1 LTTTVKGIGTSMK
14 KSHKVWIFLGLSAL
28 VLRHFAGQYPD
39 LTERWYSRG
48 FFPFLRQIWDFAAG
62 WLPFAWLYI
71 FLAILI
77 FGVLRLVFRKRESS
91 TGMLHRI
98 RNWAFS
104 ILSFLGAVI
113 FLFLFLWGFN
123 YYRVPF
129 ETQVGLH
136 PQPLSGA
143 DLEEEM
149 AWSTALLLRARAKV
163 PISSDSAIGREA
175 LPTDLEAHL
184 HHQVTTW
191 LRQKGFPTPGKVRG
205 RVLYPKGVLMVFST
219 AGIYFPFTGE
229 GHIDGGLHHLQ
240 WAPVMAHELSHGYG
254 FGDEGVCN
262 FIAFAACVNSP
273 DPVVAYAARLSYW
286 RTVGAQ
292 FRRLYPEDFQQ
303 IRDNLPA
310 GIQADLTAIRQNT
323 LAYPDILPQ
332 VRDAAYNSYLRA
344 QGVKEG
350 MLSYDRVTMLVRA
363 SREE

>member
-1 LTTTVKGIGTSMK
+1 MTTTVRASAISMNNSQK
-14 KSHKVWIFLGLSAL
+14 LWIFLGLSAL
-28 VLRHFAGQYPD
+28 ILRYFAAQYPD

-48 FFPFLRQIWDFAAG
+48 LFPFLRQIWDFTAG
-62 WLPFAWLYI
+62 WLPFAWLYV
-71 FLAILI
+71 FMGILI
-77 FGVLRLVFRKRESS
+77 FQMIRLVLRKRQHHL
-91 TGMLHRI
+91 TILHRI

-104 ILSFLGAVI
+104 SLSFLGAMI

-123 YYRVPF
+123 YYRVPL
-129 ETQVGLH
+129 ETQIGLH
-136 PQPLSGA
+136 PQALSSA
-143 DLEEEM
+143 DLEAEM
-149 AWSTALLLRARAKV
+149 AWSTELLWRARAKV
-163 PISSDSAIGREA
+163 PIPLHLAVGEEA
-175 LPTDLEAHL
+175 LPADLEAHL
-184 HHQVTTW
+184 HHRVSGW
-191 LRQKGFPTPGKVRG
+191 LKQKGFPTPGKVRG
-205 RVLYPKGVLMVFST
+205 RMLYPKGLLMRFST

-262 FIAFAACVNSP
+262 FIAFAACADSP

-292 FRRLYPEDFQQ
+292 FRRLNPEDFQQ

-310 GIQADLTAIRQNT
+310 GIQSDLTAIRENA